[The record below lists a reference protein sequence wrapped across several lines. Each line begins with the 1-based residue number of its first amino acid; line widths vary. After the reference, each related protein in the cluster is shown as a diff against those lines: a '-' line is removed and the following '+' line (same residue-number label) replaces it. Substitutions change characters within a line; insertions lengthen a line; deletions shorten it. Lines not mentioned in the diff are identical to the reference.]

1 MAEQGKRSK
10 EHWWNTFQ
18 KASFPAYATLVDP
31 PSLRDVDTD
40 PSQVRVQALLMD
52 DVLDTGGYRRGSAP
66 QQLKVAEG
74 SFVLVLPS
82 NASSAHAQFVSP
94 PWLCRVNR
102 IWFLPGGDASGAS
115 GHQEVKGTAPE
126 VQQWERR
133 QLAAGRVAAQHFQ
146 LQEVKGTAPE
156 VQQWERRQIAAGRVA
171 AQHLQLQEVKGT
183 APEVQQWERRQFAAG
198 RAAAQHFQ
206 LQVAYFYRWPDLVDA
221 IDGSSNN
228 TRRRIVTYFYRW
240 PDLVDAIEGSS
251 NNTRRL
257 AKALTNL
264 GITQQEKDVEA
275 LLRKR
280 GCGRTPPTHFGMRY
294 VVFSNHETKDPRSDA
309 SSRDE
314 AAEDGAEDGPVPMES
329 VMGTAEVLFLP
340 SGSKLPYQQAPPPA
354 AAIAAAASS
363 TAKAS
368 QLPQALQTR
377 LFSQRRQLV
386 PGFVC
391 NMFLAKAEGP
401 EQQPKLFGLSEWAD
415 GSAGAALKDRAWVPG
430 SRQQHESGQSGDQ
443 GAVAAGGGRKRRR
456 PQLQQQQL
464 AARGPAAGSSRGA
477 GAAGKDQQQQQQQQ
491 RKRRRV
497 LGLDSD
503 DQEDEQQQLQ
513 LQQQEVNPGSR
524 ILAELLAAEREDQED
539 DDDDEEDDEGEDE
552 DDSEDESEDGSEDEE
567 DGEPGDA
574 EGLEA
579 AAAASSGLGEDEEGP
594 EEVGCTC
601 YSAAALA

>member
-40 PSQVRVQALLMD
+40 ASQVRVQALLMD

-66 QQLKVAEG
+66 QQFKVAEG

-82 NASSAHAQFVSP
+82 DASSAHAQIVSP

-102 IWFLPGGDASGAS
+102 IWFLPGGDASCAS
-115 GHQEVKGTAPE
+115 GHQEVKGM
-126 VQQWERR
+126 
-133 QLAAGRVAAQHFQ
+133 
-146 LQEVKGTAPE
+146 APE

-171 AQHLQLQEVKGT
+171 AQH
-183 APEVQQWERRQFAAG
+183 
-198 RAAAQHFQ
+198 FQ
-206 LQVAYFYRWPDLVDA
+206 LQ
-221 IDGSSNN
+221 
-228 TRRRIVTYFYRW
+228 VTYFYRW

-309 SSRDE
+309 SSSDEEDE

-430 SRQQHESGQSGDQ
+430 SRQQVRQLLADTQKHLIAAGTAAAGGQRPAGTSDAATATRATGSRAAAAAAAAADDEHFADAHSGSQHQSGQSGDQ
-443 GAVAAGGGRKRRR
+443 GAAAAGGGRKRRR

-477 GAAGKDQQQQQQQQ
+477 GAAGKDQQQQQ

-497 LGLDSD
+497 LGLESD

-552 DDSEDESEDGSEDEE
+552 DESEDESEDGSEDEE

-579 AAAASSGLGEDEEGP
+579 AAAALSGLGEDEEGP
-594 EEVGCTC
+594 EEAQAQLSRCN
-601 YSAAALA
+601 ALRYPALHHPSYG